1 MFPWWNVV
9 FAVVAVV
16 VGTGA
21 VAYAINKVNHA

>member
-9 FAVVAVV
+9 FSVVGVA

-21 VAYAINKVNHA
+21 VAYWINKVNHG